1 MPERNLGAGGPARE
15 GVTDDSGHGAAGP
28 TEQPDPGLR
37 GVDYAGISPLTLPAE
52 ALLRAI
58 KALSKLFW
66 ISIVGTLLTIFLASL
81 ANLGGATQGSVSIGE
96 YSIPVS
102 VLPIGCLAF
111 AVFMLWLTAARLRM
125 LDAVLR
131 DDDLTATLAQEIFR
145 LDPPVLDVFDA
156 GNLHRYALM
165 SGMSI
170 LLWNWS
176 LFFGSSVG
184 LFFSAII
191 VPGAAGSVDEFGDF
205 AIYVLASLAI
215 MSVGIARILG
225 PLRRILERLHGER
238 LKVGPLRVAVAFA
251 VLFAGIL
258 ATNPDLPVVMASEQ
272 YRSVGPSWANAIDGE
287 TLILEQGEIVVLL
300 GIKAL
305 RPDQTCSDANGAI
318 YPCGHQATTYLQSIV
333 QHRPVRCLVYY
344 PNLGACVALDE
355 GDPLPETRDDFF
367 DKNSL
372 QARMVAAGLAFTEGV
387 GVDIMGPY
395 QDEAQR
401 KRMGAWQG
409 AFEPPDRWAS
419 RQPSP

>member
-1 MPERNLGAGGPARE
+1 MPERHEGASGTAEPDDLGPGEAESTA
-15 GVTDDSGHGAAGP
+15 
-28 TEQPDPGLR
+28 QPDPGLR
-37 GVDYAGISPLTLPAE
+37 GADYAGISSLTLPAE
-52 ALLRAI
+52 ALVRAL

-66 ISIVGTLLTIFLASL
+66 VSIVGTLLTIFLASL
-81 ANLGGATQGSVSIGE
+81 ANLGGAAQGSVSIGE

-111 AVFMLWLTAARLRM
+111 AVFMLWLTAARFRM
-125 LDAVLR
+125 LDAALR
-131 DDDLTATLAQEIFR
+131 DDDLTATMAQEIFR

-156 GNLHRYALM
+156 GNLRRYALL
-165 SGMSI
+165 SGVSM

-205 AIYVLASLAI
+205 AVYVLASLVI
-215 MSVGIARILG
+215 MALGAARILG
-225 PLRRILERLHGER
+225 PLRRILQRLHGER
-238 LKVGPLRVAVAFA
+238 FKVGALRVAVAIA
-251 VLFAGIL
+251 VLFGGIL
-258 ATNPDLPVVMASEQ
+258 ATNPDLPVVMASER

-305 RPDQTCSDANGAI
+305 RPDQTCSDADGAV
-318 YPCGHQATTYLQSIV
+318 YACGQQATTYLQSLV
-333 QHRPVRCLVYY
+333 QDRPLYCLVYY
-344 PNLGACVALDE
+344 PNLGVCVTQDE
-355 GDPLPETRDDFF
+355 GDPVPTTQEDFYTE
-367 DKNSL
+367 NNL
-372 QARMVAAGLAFTEGV
+372 QVRMVAAGLAFTEGV
-387 GVDIMGPY
+387 GVDLMGQI

-409 AFEPPDRWAS
+409 AFEPPGRSAT
-419 RQPSP
+419 R

>member
-1 MPERNLGAGGPARE
+1 MPEPYVGAGGPGRDGE
-15 GVTDDSGHGAAGP
+15 SDHSGHGAAEP
-28 TEQPDPGLR
+28 AEQPDPGLR

-66 ISIVGTLLTIFLASL
+66 ISIIGTLLTIFLASL

-131 DDDLTATLAQEIFR
+131 DDDLTATLAQEIFC

-156 GNLHRYALM
+156 GNLRSFALL
-165 SGMSI
+165 SGLSI

-191 VPGAAGSVDEFGDF
+191 VPGAAGSVDEFWDF
-205 AIYVLASLAI
+205 VIYVLASLAI
-215 MSVGIARILG
+215 MSVGVARILG

-238 LKVGPLRVAVAFA
+238 LKVGPLRVAVALA

-300 GIKAL
+300 GIEAL
-305 RPDQTCSDANGAI
+305 RPDQTCSDADGAV
-318 YPCGHQATTYLQSIV
+318 YPCGRQATTFLQSLV
-333 QHRPVRCLVYY
+333 QDRPIYCLVYY
-344 PNLGACVALDE
+344 PNLGVCVTQDE
-355 GDPLPETRDDFF
+355 GNPVPTTEEGFYTE
-367 DKNSL
+367 NNL
-372 QARMVAAGLAFTEGV
+372 QERMVAAGLAFTEGV
-387 GVDIMGPY
+387 GVDLMGPI

-409 AFEPPDRWAS
+409 AFEPPDRWESRPAS
-419 RQPSP
+419 P